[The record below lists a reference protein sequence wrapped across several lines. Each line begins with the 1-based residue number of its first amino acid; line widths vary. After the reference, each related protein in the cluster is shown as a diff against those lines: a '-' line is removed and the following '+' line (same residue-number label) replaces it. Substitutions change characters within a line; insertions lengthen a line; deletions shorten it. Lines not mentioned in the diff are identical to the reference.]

1 MKAENFNKDWKFW
14 EDRDSFALV
23 WSVPENAKS
32 VDLPHDAMME
42 RLPHEDSANGTNTGF
57 YDGGNYVYEK
67 KLFVSEEQRNEH
79 LVLAFG
85 GVYMNAL
92 VYVNEQEAGRELN
105 GYTEFFVSLD
115 DYLRYGAENSI
126 RVEVRNC
133 TPKNSRWYPGSGIY
147 RNVYILSSG
156 KTYIPPRGVR
166 TFTEDGGETARRFLA
181 GKVPAFLD

>member
-105 GYTEFFVSLD
+105 GYTEFFVSLGPWPS
-115 DYLRYGAENSI
+115 L
-126 RVEVRNC
+126 
-133 TPKNSRWYPGSGIY
+133 
-147 RNVYILSSG
+147 
-156 KTYIPPRGVR
+156 
-166 TFTEDGGETARRFLA
+166 RRFQA
-181 GKVPAFLD
+181 IIPFLFRRTWGLQRPPSPSSC

>member
-105 GYTEFFVSLD
+105 GYTAV
-115 DYLRYGAENSI
+115 RQRTAAGI
-126 RVEVRNC
+126 RVRASIGMY
-133 TPKNSRWYPGSGIY
+133 TFFPPARPISRPGASGPLPKPSTATGPRSAWK
-147 RNVYILSSG
+147 RILLMQSPS
-156 KTYIPPRGVR
+156 VVLS
-166 TFTEDGGETARRFLA
+166 FF
-181 GKVPAFLD
+181 

>member
-115 DYLRYGAENSI
+115 DYLRYGAGG
-126 RVEVRNC
+126 
-133 TPKNSRWYPGSGIY
+133 PKLYAKEQPLVSGFGHLSECIHSFLRQDLYPAPGRPDLY
-147 RNVYILSSG
+147 RSHRRRPG
-156 KTYIPPRGVR
+156 HGPRGN
-166 TFTEDGGETARRFLA
+166 GYY
-181 GKVPAFLD
+181 